1 MCKTICTQL
10 CLLLVLLSCSLF
22 LIMHM
27 YWWLEIAQWLRE
39 HVLLCRGPS
48 LDSHTHVRWLVNC
61 LQLHGVLM
69 PLTFTGTC
77 IHMYTHI
84 SVKKLCV
91 HCVCACECNYFWRP
105 REAVGSCAIGILGSW
120 SHHVGAGTK
129 PGSSRKATQSVSH

>member
-61 LQLHGVLM
+61 LQLRGVLM

-91 HCVCACECNYFWRP
+91 HLCV
-105 REAVGSCAIGILGSW
+105 
-120 SHHVGAGTK
+120 HVSATTFGGCWLLCHWD
-129 PGSSRKATQSVSH
+129 SRQLEPPCRGRNQTWFL